1 MPTEDNVPLSIEDQI
16 QKLSVFVREQL
27 LKRQD
32 LVALVQT
39 SLARIRMMDRRVV
52 PPWR

>member
-1 MPTEDNVPLSIEDQI
+1 MKGLARQDEFINADAIAVI
-16 QKLSVFVREQL
+16 VGEQL

-39 SLARIRMMDRRVV
+39 SLARIRMMDLRIV